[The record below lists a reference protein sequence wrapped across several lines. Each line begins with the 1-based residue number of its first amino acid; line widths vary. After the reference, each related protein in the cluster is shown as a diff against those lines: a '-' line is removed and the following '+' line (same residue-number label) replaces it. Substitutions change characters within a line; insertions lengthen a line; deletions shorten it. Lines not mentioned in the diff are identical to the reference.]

1 MPIKWS
7 AVKVSEAMDE
17 VERQIDL
24 ADAFLTEA
32 KAKAEAARKIA
43 SLPQYVEQR
52 LNRLIGDI
60 ERIDSV
66 RSAIDAVRKSIPDGA
81 IEAEQERLK
90 KGSQQPLI

>member
-1 MPIKWS
+1 MSIKWS

-17 VERQIDL
+17 VERQINL
-24 ADAFLTEA
+24 AEAFLSEA
-32 KAKAEAARKIA
+32 KAKAEAGRKIT

-66 RSAIDAVRKSIPDGA
+66 RNDIDAVRKSIPDGA
-81 IEAEQERLK
+81 IEAERERLK
-90 KGSQQPLI
+90 KSNQKPLI

>member
-24 ADAFLTEA
+24 AEAFLSEA
-32 KAKAEAARKIA
+32 KAKAEAARKIT

-60 ERIDSV
+60 ERIDGV
-66 RSAIDAVRKSIPDGA
+66 RSDIDAVRKSIPDGA

-90 KGSQQPLI
+90 KGSQRPLI